1 MARRRSS
8 EPVAN
13 PARGAALVVA
23 AVVVGLF
30 LLRNGLDTSEAITS
44 SGGSGGTEVTDTA
57 TDEATDDT
65 TDDAPEDTTTTV
77 GGRAP
82 ADVPTIV
89 LNGSGVTGAAG
100 RYSEFLTGLGYN
112 LTNPAGGNA
121 DANTET
127 TLVYFAPGFEAEAA
141 AVVAAIGAPATVVPA
156 TLPTT
161 PPGPIAGAS
170 VVVVL
175 GSDIGNLTPTAADG
189 ATDAATDGAA
199 TDGATTDAA
208 TDAAVEG

>member
-13 PARGAALVVA
+13 PARGAALVVL
-23 AVVVGLF
+23 AVVIGLF
-30 LLRNGLDTSEAITS
+30 LLRNGLDTSEAITNQGG
-44 SGGSGGTEVTDTA
+44 GGSGGSEA

-65 TDDAPEDTTTTV
+65 APTDEGPEETTTTL

-82 ADVPTIV
+82 ADVPTTV

-100 RYSEFLTGLGYN
+100 RYSEFLASLGYN
-112 LTNPAGGNA
+112 LTNPTGANA

-141 AVVAAIGAPATVVPA
+141 AIVTALGAPATVVPA
-156 TLPTT
+156 TLPTA

-170 VVVVL
+170 VVIVL
-175 GSDIGNLTPTAADG
+175 GSDIGNTTPTTAAVDP
-189 ATDAATDGAA
+189 AA
-199 TDGATTDAA
+199 TDGATDTAVTD
-208 TDAAVEG
+208 G